1 MARGIGPPPDPLPTL
16 PELRLTARL
25 ATVHRH
31 DLVAWRLSSH
41 PEGRFNLEPPR
52 GTCCAAE
59 KPLGALIEVFGR
71 LAILDPGEVAR
82 YRLSWLEVESLRI
95 AEITDR
101 RVLGRA
107 GLTAELQATTDYVL
121 TRRWAKAIA
130 DAGFEGVRYRA
141 RHDPAATLNSIALFG
156 DRSTTPPAVSPPEP
170 IGDRLLDAAA
180 REFGLL
186 APPRRVSRRR

>member
-1 MARGIGPPPDPLPTL
+1 MPRGIGPPPDPLPTL
-16 PELRLTARL
+16 PELRLTVRL

-31 DLVAWRLSSH
+31 DLVAWRLSSD

-52 GTCCAAE
+52 GTCYAAE

-95 AEITDR
+95 ADITDR
-101 RVLGRA
+101 RVLGQA

-130 DAGFEGVRYRA
+130 DAGFEGLRYRA